1 MINTHKTQNVLMDI
15 KFIVA
20 KPLSLQPWI
29 IIMLLNIKIRNNQL
43 LQKNKNV
50 VHLIAFFVIFKIILL
65 QVKQYN

>member
-29 IIMLLNIKIRNNQL
+29 IIMLLNIKIRNNPL